1 MSFDGYKV
9 EELEKDGTKFHV
21 QQLHV
26 GYAYGIPSMFTELR
40 RANNREQAISFAIED
55 IGSQG
60 NAHAW
65 RHSES
70 NHGSPEYIFY
80 LRQRIKELEDE
91 RKSHSN

>member
-9 EELEKDGTKFHV
+9 EELVNDGTKFYV

-26 GYAYGIPSMFTELR
+26 GYAYGIPSMFPELR
-40 RANNREQAISFAIED
+40 RANNRDQAISYAIED

-60 NAHAW
+60 NANAW
-65 RHSES
+65 RHSEN

-80 LRQRIKELEDE
+80 LRQRIKELEE
-91 RKSHSN
+91 ELKK